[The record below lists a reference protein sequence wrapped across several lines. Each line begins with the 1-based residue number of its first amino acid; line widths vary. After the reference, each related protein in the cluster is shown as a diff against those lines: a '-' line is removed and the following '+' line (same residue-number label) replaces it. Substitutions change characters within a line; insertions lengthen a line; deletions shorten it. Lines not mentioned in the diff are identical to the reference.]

1 MEFGILG
8 PLEVRDGPAPV
19 RVPGAK
25 ERALLADLLVHA
37 GRVVSADRLVED
49 LWGDDPPGNPANTL
63 QGRVSALRRALGPAG
78 AGLVV
83 TRPPGY
89 VLEAGS
95 GQVDAARFERLV
107 GQAGRAGG
115 DAAARPLAEALGLW
129 RGPALAEFA
138 DQPWAQAEAARLE
151 ELRLGA
157 VEALVELRLAAGDHP
172 GLVGELEGLVAEH
185 PTRERLRGQLM
196 VALYR
201 SGRQADA
208 LRVYTET
215 RAALAEEL
223 GIDPSP
229 ELQRLHQA
237 ILVQDPAL
245 ELAGTERQPPRHNL
259 PERLTS
265 LVGRDQEL
273 RELAKLVE
281 AHRLVTVVG
290 PGGAGKT
297 TVAVELARRLGGG
310 HPDGMWLVE
319 LAAVGDPALLA
330 EVVGAA
336 LGLREEPPEPG
347 ASPPAPAERLAGFLR
362 DKALLLVL
370 DNCEHLVAACAGL
383 VGRLLRTA
391 PRVRVLATSREV
403 LGVAGEVV
411 WPVPPLAVPQSL
423 GQAGPGG
430 SHWAVPQ
437 SLGQAGPGGSHW
449 AFPDPIPEVP
459 AEPGA
464 AGLAGPGGAGPAGDA
479 AAPEALAGYDAVRLF
494 AERAAAADPGFA
506 LDAATAPAVAE
517 LCRRLDGLP
526 LAIEL
531 AAARVRALPV
541 PEIAAR
547 LEDRFRL
554 LGGGGRTADPRQR
567 TLRATVDWSW
577 ELLEEP
583 DRRLWRR
590 LAVFSG
596 GWTVAAAEAVCGGD
610 GLEEGEVLEGL
621 FRLVDRSLIVRGTT
635 PAAPRTPPFHR
646 GTTPA
651 VPRTPPGVAAGGEP
665 VRFAMLESL
674 RAYGAE
680 RLAEAGE
687 AEAVA
692 ARHTGFF
699 LDLAEEAATHRTARP
714 WLRRVR
720 ADYDNLRAALDRVMA
735 AGDLDTALRLAGA
748 LGWYWSTDHTIE
760 GRQRLA
766 AVLALADGRPPTLG
780 LARVLQVVA
789 MAEVALTPTE
799 ATVAAARRSRELF
812 EGFGDRQGAAFSKL
826 LIGWAELQ
834 RGGPGDAAL
843 RLVEEADAT
852 FAEVGDAWGQA
863 FAGHSRFV
871 FESYHHGLSE
881 RTQRAGRAA
890 LERYQVLDD
899 QFGVAQAQFTLAEM
913 ASALGDLDAAKA
925 GYEGTLAATRDGGPL
940 WAHMASLV
948 RLGTLLSL
956 EGEEARAAALHAEA
970 AALARRSGQR
980 RAFGHLYNE
989 LGAVARARDELERA
1003 RQLHQE
1009 ALAIVRGLIG
1019 WSVPHTL
1026 ASLACAEARLGDLEG
1041 AAAHLREAADLLL
1054 STPQPATAALVL
1066 TGEALVALGRD
1077 RPEQAARLLAAAQAT
1092 HQRIGTVPVVA
1103 EHREQELVAAA
1114 VQGALDP
1121 GALAAA
1127 RAAGRARAA
1136 EEVLADVVARA

>member
-1 MEFGILG
+1 MELGILG
-8 PLEVRDGPAPV
+8 PLEVRDTSGPV

-25 ERALLADLLVHA
+25 ERALLADLLVNA

-49 LWGDDPPGNPANTL
+49 LWGADPPGNPANTL

-89 VLEAGS
+89 ALEAGPEA
-95 GQVDAARFERLV
+95 VDAARFERLV
-107 GQAGRAGG
+107 AEAE
-115 DAAARPLAEALGLW
+115 AAAPAEPPRAARLLEEALALW

-151 ELRLGA
+151 ELRLA
-157 VEALVELRLAAGDHP
+157 ATEALVAAD
-172 GLVGELEGLVAEH
+172 
-185 PTRERLRGQLM
+185 PTRERPRGQLM

-215 RAALAEEL
+215 RATLAEEL

-245 ELAGTERQPPRHNL
+245 ELAGPERQLPRHNL

-265 LVGRDQEL
+265 LVGRDEEL
-273 RELAKLVE
+273 RELAKLIE

-297 TVAVELARRLGGG
+297 TVAVEVARRLGGG
-310 HPDGMWLVE
+310 YPDGAWLVE

-330 EVVGAA
+330 EVVGAT
-336 LGLREEPPEPG
+336 LELREEPPEPG
-347 ASPPAPAERLAGFLR
+347 TTPPAPAERLAGFLR

-370 DNCEHLVAACAGL
+370 DNCEHLVGACAEL
-383 VGRLLRTA
+383 VGRLLRAA

-403 LGVAGEVV
+403 LGVAGEAV
-411 WPVPPLAVPQSL
+411 WPVPPLAVP
-423 GQAGPGG
+423 
-430 SHWAVPQ
+430 
-437 SLGQAGPGGSHW
+437 
-449 AFPDPIPEVP
+449 DPVPEVA
-459 AEPGA
+459 AEPGV
-464 AGLAGPGGAGPAGDA
+464 AGLAGPGGDG

-494 AERAAAADPGFA
+494 VERAAAADPGFA

-531 AAARVRALPV
+531 AAARVRVLPV
-541 PEIAAR
+541 AEIAAR
-547 LEDRFRL
+547 LGDRFRL
-554 LGGGGRTADPRQR
+554 LGGGGRTAGAGGQRQR

-621 FRLVDRSLIVRGTT
+621 FRLADRSLIVRGTT
-635 PAAPRTPPFHR
+635 PA
-646 GTTPA
+646 GGDPA
-651 VPRTPPGVAAGGEP
+651 
-665 VRFAMLESL
+665 RFTMLESL
-674 RAYGAE
+674 RAYGVE

-687 AEAVA
+687 TEAVA
-692 ARHTGFF
+692 ARHTAFF
-699 LDLAEEAATHRTARP
+699 VGLAEEAATHRTARP

-748 LGWYWSTDHTIE
+748 LGWFWSTDHTIE

-766 AVLALADGRPPTLG
+766 AVLALADGRPPTPG
-780 LARVLQVVA
+780 LARALQVVA
-789 MAEVALTPTE
+789 MAEVALTPTD

-812 EGFGDRQGAAFSKL
+812 ERFGDRQGVAFSKL
-826 LIGWAELQ
+826 LLGWAELQ

-843 RLVEEADAT
+843 RLVEEAAAT
-852 FAEVGDAWGQA
+852 FAELGDVWGQA

-871 FESYHHGLSE
+871 FESYHHGLSQ
-881 RTQRAGRAA
+881 RTQAAGREA
-890 LERYQVLDD
+890 LERYRALDD

-913 ASALGDLDAAKA
+913 ASALGDLEAAKA
-925 GYEGTLAATRDGGPL
+925 GYEGALAATRDGGPL
-940 WAHMASLV
+940 WAQMASLV
-948 RLGTLLSL
+948 KLGTLLSL

-1009 ALAIVRGLIG
+1009 ALDIVRGLIG

-1026 ASLACAEARLGDLEG
+1026 ASLACAEARLGDLDG

-1077 RPEQAARLLAAAQAT
+1077 RPDQAARLLAAAEAA
-1092 HQRIGTVPVVA
+1092 HERIGTVPVVA
-1103 EHREQELVAAA
+1103 ERREQELVAAA
-1114 VQGALDP
+1114 VQATLDP
-1121 GALAAA
+1121 ADLAAA
-1127 RAAGRARAA
+1127 RDAGRALNPVA
-1136 EEVLADVVARA
+1136 VLRELVASA

>member
-8 PLEVRDGPAPV
+8 PLEVRDGAGLV

-25 ERALLADLLVHA
+25 ERALLADLLVNA

-89 VLEAGS
+89 LLEAGPE
-95 GQVDAARFERLV
+95 GLDAARFEGLV
-107 GQAGRAGG
+107 AEATAL
-115 DAAARPLAEALGLW
+115 DPAEAARATRLLEQALGLW

-151 ELRLGA
+151 ELRLA
-157 VEALVELRLAAGDHP
+157 ATEALVELRLAAGGHAA
-172 GLVGELEGLVAEH
+172 LVGELEALVAAH
-185 PTRERLRGQLM
+185 PTRERPRGQLM

-208 LRVYTET
+208 LRVYAET
-215 RAALAEEL
+215 RAVLAEEL

-245 ELAGTERQPPRHNL
+245 EAAAPDRDQLRHNL

-281 AHRLVTVVG
+281 LHRLVTVVG

-297 TVAVELARRLGGG
+297 SVAVELARRLVGG
-310 HPDGMWLVE
+310 HADGVWLVE
-319 LAAVGDPALLA
+319 LAALRDPALVG
-330 EVVGAA
+330 EVVAAA
-336 LGLREEPPEPG
+336 LGLGEEAAEPG
-347 ASPPAPAERLAGFLR
+347 ASPPAPAERLAGFVR

-370 DNCEHLVAACAGL
+370 DNCEHLIGACAEL
-383 VGRLLRTA
+383 VQGLLRA
-391 PRVRVLATSREV
+391 GPGVRVLATSREV
-403 LGVAGEVV
+403 LGVAGEAV
-411 WPVPPLAVPQSL
+411 WPVPPLAVPE
-423 GQAGPGG
+423 A
-430 SHWAVPQ
+430 
-437 SLGQAGPGGSHW
+437 
-449 AFPDPIPEVP
+449 DDEVP
-459 AEPGA
+459 ADLT
-464 AGLAGPGGAGPAGDA
+464 LAGPEADGPA
-479 AAPEALAGYDAVRLF
+479 PEVLAGYDAVRLF
-494 AERAAAADPGFA
+494 AERAASADPGFA
-506 LDAATAPAVAE
+506 LDAATAPVVAE

-541 PEIAAR
+541 AEIAAR
-547 LEDRFRL
+547 LGDRFRL
-554 LGGGGRTADPRQR
+554 LAGGGRALGAGGQRQQ

-583 DRRLWRR
+583 DRRLLRR
-590 LAVFSG
+590 LSVFAG

-610 GLEEGEVLEGL
+610 GLDPAEVLEGL
-621 FRLVDRSLIVRGTT
+621 FRLVDRSLV
-635 PAAPRTPPFHR
+635 
-646 GTTPA
+646 
-651 VPRTPPGVAAGGEP
+651 VAAGGEP
-665 VRFAMLESL
+665 ARFTMLESL

-692 ARHTGFF
+692 ARHTAWF
-699 LDLAEEAATHRTARP
+699 LGLAEEAAAHRTARP

-720 ADYDNLRAALDRVMA
+720 ADYDNLRLALDRVMA
-735 AGDLDTALRLAGA
+735 GGDLDTALRLAAA
-748 LGWYWSTDHTIE
+748 LGWYWSTGHTIE

-766 AVLALADGRPPTLG
+766 AVLALADGQPPSIE
-780 LARVLQVVA
+780 LARVLQASALV
-789 MAEVALTPTE
+789 EVALIPTG
-799 ATVAAARRSRELF
+799 ATVDAARRARELF
-812 EGFGDRQGAAFSKL
+812 ERFGDRRGAAFSKL

-852 FAEVGDAWGQA
+852 FAELGDTWGQA
-863 FAGHSRFV
+863 FAGHTRFV
-871 FESYHHGLSE
+871 FESYHYGLSE
-881 RTQRAGRAA
+881 AAKEAGRRA
-890 LERYQVLDD
+890 LERYRALDD
-899 QFGVAQAQFTLAEM
+899 QFGVAQAQFTLAEL
-913 ASALGDLDAAKA
+913 ATALGDLDAARR
-925 GYEGTLAATRDGGPL
+925 GYEDALAAARDGGPL
-940 WAHMASLV
+940 WALLASLV
-948 RLGTLLSL
+948 RLGSL
-956 EGEEARAAALHAEA
+956 HALRGDEARAATLHAEA
-970 AALARRSGQR
+970 VALARRTGQR

-989 LGAVARARDELERA
+989 LGAVARAKGELERA
-1003 RQLHQE
+1003 RRLHQE

-1026 ASLACAEARLGDLEG
+1026 ASLACAEARLGDLD
-1041 AAAHLREAADLLL
+1041 AATAHLGEAADLLR
-1054 STPQPATAALVL
+1054 STPQPQTAALVL
-1066 TGEALVALGRD
+1066 TGEALVAVGRD
-1077 RPEQAARLLAAAQAT
+1077 RPERAARLLGAAEVARERAGMAAVGAEAREVELVAEALRARLDPAALAAAEAGGRALDLDAT
-1092 HQRIGTVPVVA
+1092 L
-1103 EHREQELVAAA
+1103 QELVASA
-1114 VQGALDP
+1114 
-1121 GALAAA
+1121 
-1127 RAAGRARAA
+1127 
-1136 EEVLADVVARA
+1136 

>member
-8 PLEVRDGPAPV
+8 PLEVRDGGAPV

-25 ERALLADLLVHA
+25 ERALLADLLVNA

-49 LWGDDPPGNPANTL
+49 LWGERPPGNPVNTL

-83 TRPPGY
+83 TSPPGY
-89 VLEAGS
+89 RLAVDPGRL
-95 GQVDAARFERLV
+95 DAARLERLV
-107 GQAGRAGG
+107 ARAATLDRAEAPQAIR
-115 DAAARPLAEALGLW
+115 LLEEALGLW

-151 ELRLGA
+151 ELRLA
-157 VEALVELRLAAGDHP
+157 ATEALVELRLAAGGHA
-172 GLVGELEGLVAEH
+172 GLVGELEALVAAN

-215 RAALAEEL
+215 RATLAEEL

-245 ELAGTERQPPRHNL
+245 ELAGPARRPPRHNL

-297 TVAVELARRLGGG
+297 TVAVELARRLRGGY
-310 HPDGMWLVE
+310 PDGVWLVE

-330 EVVGAA
+330 EIVGAA
-336 LGLREEPPEPG
+336 LELREEPLEPG
-347 ASPPAPAERLAGFLR
+347 TTPPAPAERLAGFLR

-370 DNCEHLVAACAGL
+370 DNCEHLVAACAEL

-391 PRVRVLATSREV
+391 PGVRVLATSREL

-411 WPVPPLAVPQSL
+411 WPVPPLAVP
-423 GQAGPGG
+423 
-430 SHWAVPQ
+430 
-437 SLGQAGPGGSHW
+437 
-449 AFPDPIPEVP
+449 DPVTEVATDPEV
-459 AEPGA
+459 
-464 AGLAGPGGAGPAGDA
+464 AGLAGPGGDG

-531 AAARVRALPV
+531 AAARVRVLPV

-547 LEDRFRL
+547 LGDRFRL

-567 TLRATVDWSW
+567 TLRATIDWSW

-610 GLEEGEVLEGL
+610 GLEQGEVLEEL
-621 FRLVDRSLIVRGTT
+621 FRLADRSLIQ
-635 PAAPRTPPFHR
+635 
-646 GTTPA
+646 
-651 VPRTPPGVAAGGEP
+651 AAGGDHA
-665 VRFAMLESL
+665 RFTLLESL

-687 AEAVA
+687 AEVVA
-692 ARHTGFF
+692 ARHTAFF
-699 LDLAEEAATHRTARP
+699 LDLAEEAAAHRTARP

-720 ADYDNLRAALDRVMA
+720 GDYDNLRAALDRVIA

-748 LGWYWSTDHTIE
+748 LGWFWSTEHTVE
-760 GRQRLA
+760 GRQRLT
-766 AVLALADGRPPTLG
+766 AVLALADGRPPTPG

-789 MAEVALTPTE
+789 MTEVALTPTE

-812 EGFGDRQGAAFSKL
+812 ERFGDRRGVAISKL

-852 FAEVGDAWGQA
+852 FKDLDDAWGQA

-871 FESYHHGLSE
+871 FESYHHGLSQ
-881 RTQRAGRAA
+881 RTQRAGREA
-890 LERYQVLDD
+890 LERYQALDD

-913 ASALGDLDAAKA
+913 ASALGDLDAAKV
-925 GYEGTLAATRDGGPL
+925 GYEGTLAAARDGGPL

-956 EGEEARAAALHAEA
+956 EGEEARAAALRAEA
-970 AALARRSGQR
+970 VALARRSGQR

-989 LGAVARARDELERA
+989 LGAVARARDDLERA

-1009 ALAIVRGLIG
+1009 ALAVVRGLIG

-1026 ASLACAEARLGDLEG
+1026 ASLACAEARLGDLDG
-1041 AAAHLREAADLLL
+1041 AATHLREAADLLL

-1066 TGEALVALGRD
+1066 TGQALVALGRD
-1077 RPEQAARLLAAAQAT
+1077 RPERAARLLAAAEAT

-1103 EHREQELVAAA
+1103 ERREQELVAEA
-1114 VQGALDP
+1114 VQRALDP

-1127 RAAGRARAA
+1127 RAAGQALDPGA
-1136 EEVLADVVARA
+1136 VLRDLVASA

>member
-1 MEFGILG
+1 MELGILG
-8 PLEVRDGPAPV
+8 PLEVRDGSALVP
-19 RVPGAK
+19 VPGAK
-25 ERALLADLLVHA
+25 ERALLADLVVNA

-49 LWGDDPPGNPANTL
+49 LWGDAPPGNPANTL

-78 AGLVV
+78 SGLVV

-89 VLEAGS
+89 VLATDPAA
-95 GQVDAARFERLV
+95 VDASRFERLV
-107 GQAGRAGG
+107 AEAMALGSTGAPHATR
-115 DAAARPLAEALGLW
+115 LLEEALGLW

-138 DQPWAQAEAARLE
+138 DRPWAQAEAARLE
-151 ELRLGA
+151 ELRLA
-157 VEALVELRLAAGDHP
+157 ATEALVELRLAAGGHARV
-172 GLVGELEGLVAEH
+172 VGELEALVAAH
-185 PTRERLRGQLM
+185 PTRERPRGQLM

-208 LRVYTET
+208 LRVYAET
-215 RAALAEEL
+215 RVTLAEEL

-229 ELQRLHQA
+229 ELQRLYQA

-245 ELAGTERQPPRHNL
+245 EPAGPVPQPPRHNL

-273 RELAKLVE
+273 REVAKLVE

-310 HPDGMWLVE
+310 HPDGVWLVE

-347 ASPPAPAERLAGFLR
+347 TPSTGPGERLAESLR

-370 DNCEHLVAACAGL
+370 DNCEHLVAACAEL

-391 PRVRVLATSREV
+391 PGVRVLATSREV
-403 LGVAGEVV
+403 LRVAGEVV
-411 WPVPPLAVPQSL
+411 WPVPPLAVP
-423 GQAGPGG
+423 GG
-430 SHWAVPQ
+430 D
-437 SLGQAGPGGSHW
+437 G
-449 AFPDPIPEVP
+449 
-459 AEPGA
+459 
-464 AGLAGPGGAGPAGDA
+464 
-479 AAPEALAGYDAVRLF
+479 AAPEMLAGYDAVRLF

-506 LDAATAPAVAE
+506 LDAASAPAVAE

-531 AAARVRALPV
+531 AAARVRVLPV

-547 LEDRFRL
+547 LGDRFRL
-554 LGGGGRTADPRQR
+554 LGGGDRTSDPRQR

-590 LAVFSG
+590 LAVFPG
-596 GWTVAAAEAVCGGD
+596 GWTVAAAEAVCAGD
-610 GLEEGEVLEGL
+610 GLDEDEVLEGL
-621 FRLVDRSLIVRGTT
+621 FRLVDRSLV
-635 PAAPRTPPFHR
+635 
-646 GTTPA
+646 
-651 VPRTPPGVAAGGEP
+651 VAAGVEP
-665 VRFAMLESL
+665 ARFSMLESL

-680 RLAEAGE
+680 RLAETGE
-687 AEAVA
+687 VEAVA
-692 ARHTGFF
+692 ARHTAFF
-699 LDLAEEAATHRTARP
+699 LELAEEAATHRTARP
-714 WLRRVR
+714 WLRRMR
-720 ADYDNLRAALDRVMA
+720 ADYDNLRAALDRVVA

-766 AVLALADGRPPTLG
+766 AVLALADGRPPTPA
-780 LARVLQVVA
+780 LARVLQVRA
-789 MAEVALTPTE
+789 MVEVALAPTG

-812 EGFGDRQGAAFSKL
+812 ERFGDRQGVAFSKL

-852 FAEVGDAWGQA
+852 FAELGDPWGQA
-863 FAGHSRFV
+863 FAGQSRAV
-871 FESYHHGLSE
+871 FETYLHGPSE
-881 RTQRAGRAA
+881 RAQRAGRQA
-890 LERYQVLDD
+890 LERYRALDD
-899 QFGVAQAQFTLAEM
+899 QFGLAQAQFNLAEM
-913 ASALGDLDAAKA
+913 ATALGDLDAARR
-925 GYEGTLAATRDGGPL
+925 GYEETLAAARDGGPL
-940 WAHMASLV
+940 WALLASLT
-948 RLGTLLSL
+948 RLGALLIL
-956 EGEEARAAALHAEA
+956 EGEEDRAAALHAEA
-970 AALARRSGQR
+970 VALARRSGQR
-980 RAFGHLYNE
+980 RALGHLYNE
-989 LGAVARARDELERA
+989 LGAVARARGDLERA

-1026 ASLACAEARLGDLEG
+1026 ASLACAEARLGDLDG
-1041 AAAHLREAADLLL
+1041 AAAHLREAARLLL
-1054 STPQPATAALVL
+1054 ETPQPATAALVL
-1066 TGEALVALGRD
+1066 TGEALVALGRARPD
-1077 RPEQAARLLAAAQAT
+1077 RAARLLAAAEAT
-1092 HQRIGTVPVVA
+1092 HERIGTVPVAAERRELEVVA
-1103 EHREQELVAAA
+1103 EA
-1114 VQGALDP
+1114 VRGVLDP
-1121 GALAAA
+1121 DTLAAA
-1127 RAAGRARAA
+1127 RAAGRALDPEA
-1136 EEVLADVVARA
+1136 VLREVVASA

>member
-1 MEFGILG
+1 MELGILG
-8 PLEVRDGPAPV
+8 PLEVRDGEALV

-25 ERALLADLLVHA
+25 ERALLADLVVHA

-49 LWGDDPPGNPANTL
+49 LWGEQPPGNPGNAL

-78 AGLVV
+78 SRLVV

-89 VLEAGS
+89 LLEVDPEE
-95 GQVDAARFERLV
+95 VDAGRFEGLV
-107 GQAGRAGG
+107 AEATALAPAEPPR
-115 DAAARPLAEALGLW
+115 AARLLEEALGLW
-129 RGPALAEFA
+129 RGAALAEFA
-138 DQPWAQAEAARLE
+138 DRPWAQAEAARLE
-151 ELRLGA
+151 ERRLAA
-157 VEALVELRLAAGDHP
+157 VEALVELRLAAGGHA
-172 GLVGELEGLVAEH
+172 GLVGELEGLVAAN
-185 PTRERLRGQLM
+185 PTRERPRGQLM

-208 LRVYTET
+208 LAVYQET
-215 RAALAEEL
+215 RATLAEEL

-237 ILVQDPAL
+237 ILLQDPSL
-245 ELAGTERQPPRHNL
+245 EAAAPGRDQPRHNL

-265 LVGRDQEL
+265 LVGRSEEL
-273 RELAKLVE
+273 REVAKLVE
-281 AHRLVTVVG
+281 QHRLVTVTG

-297 TVAVELARRLGGG
+297 TLAVELARRVGGG
-310 HPDGMWLVE
+310 YPDGVWLVE
-319 LAAVGDPALLA
+319 LAPLRDPALLA
-330 EVVGAA
+330 EVVGAT
-336 LGLREEPPEPG
+336 LGLLEEPPEPG
-347 ASPPAPAERLAGFLR
+347 TPPLVPAEELARFLR

-370 DNCEHLVAACAGL
+370 DNCEHLVEACAEL
-383 VGRLLRTA
+383 ARRLLQAGPGLRI
-391 PRVRVLATSREV
+391 LATSREV
-403 LGVAGEVV
+403 LGVGGEVV
-411 WPVPPLAVPQSL
+411 WPVPPLAVPDPL
-423 GQAGPGG
+423 DEVAADPAGPGE
-430 SHWAVPQ
+430 
-437 SLGQAGPGGSHW
+437 
-449 AFPDPIPEVP
+449 DR
-459 AEPGA
+459 
-464 AGLAGPGGAGPAGDA
+464 
-479 AAPEALAGYDAVRLF
+479 AAPEVLAGYDAVRLF
-494 AERAAAADPGFA
+494 VERAAAADPGFA
-506 LDAATAPAVAE
+506 LDAASAPAVAE

-531 AAARVRALPV
+531 AASRVRALPA

-554 LGGGGRTADPRQR
+554 LGGGGRASDPRQR

-590 LAVFSG
+590 LAVFPG

-610 GLEEGEVLEGL
+610 GLDEGEVLEGL

-635 PAAPRTPPFHR
+635 PA
-646 GTTPA
+646 
-651 VPRTPPGVAAGGEP
+651 VPRTPPVVAAGGEP

-687 AEAVA
+687 AEAVT
-692 ARHTGFF
+692 ARHTAFF
-699 LDLAEEAATHRTARP
+699 LELAEEAATHRTARP

-766 AVLALADGRPPTLG
+766 GVLALADGRPPTPA
-780 LARVLQVVA
+780 LARLLQVVA
-789 MAEVALTPTE
+789 LSEVALTPTE

-812 EGFGDRQGAAFSKL
+812 ERFGDRQGVAFSKL
-826 LIGWAELQ
+826 LIAWAELQ

-852 FAEVGDAWGQA
+852 FAELGDAWGQA
-863 FAGHSRFV
+863 FAGHARFV
-871 FESYHHGLSE
+871 FESHHHGLSE
-881 RTQRAGRAA
+881 RTQEAGRQA
-890 LERYQVLDD
+890 LERYRALDD
-899 QFGVAQAQFTLAEM
+899 QFGLAQAQFTLAEM
-913 ASALGDLDAAKA
+913 AIALGDLDAAKA
-925 GYEGTLAATRDGGPL
+925 GYEGAVAAARDGGPL
-940 WAHMASLV
+940 WALMASLV
-948 RLGTLLSL
+948 RLGTLLTM
-956 EGEEARAAALHAEA
+956 EGEEARAAPLIAEA
-970 AALARRSGQR
+970 VALARRSGQR

-989 LGAVARARDELERA
+989 LGAVARARDDVERA

-1026 ASLACAEARLGDLEG
+1026 ASLACAEARLGDLDA
-1041 AAAHLREAADLLL
+1041 AAAHLREAAGLLL

-1066 TGEALVALGRD
+1066 NGEALVALARAQ
-1077 RPEQAARLLAAAQAT
+1077 PEQAARLLAAAEAT
-1092 HQRIGTVPVVA
+1092 HERIGTVPVGA
-1103 EHREQELVAAA
+1103 ERREMDLAGEAVRAALDPGVLAAA
-1114 VQGALDP
+1114 DADGRALDP
-1121 GALAAA
+1121 GA
-1127 RAAGRARAA
+1127 
-1136 EEVLADVVARA
+1136 VLRELVASA

>member
-8 PLEVRDGPAPV
+8 PLEVRDGAGSPV
-19 RVPGAK
+19 RRVPGAK
-25 ERALLADLLVHA
+25 ERALLADLLVNA
-37 GRVVSADRLVED
+37 GRVVSVDRLVED
-49 LWGDDPPGNPANTL
+49 LWGDHPPGNPANTL

-78 AGLVV
+78 ARLVV
-83 TRPPGY
+83 TSPPGY
-89 VLEAGS
+89 RLAVDPGRL
-95 GQVDAARFERLV
+95 DAARFERLV
-107 GQAGRAGG
+107 
-115 DAAARPLAEALGLW
+115 AEATALDAPEARATRLLEEALALW
-129 RGPALAEFA
+129 RGLALAEFA

-151 ELRLGA
+151 ELRLA
-157 VEALVELRLAAGDHP
+157 ATEALVGRRLAVGGHA
-172 GLVGELEGLVAEH
+172 GLVGELEALVAAH
-185 PTRERLRGQLM
+185 PTRERPRGQLM
-196 VALYR
+196 LALYR

-208 LRVYTET
+208 LAVYQDT
-215 RAALAEEL
+215 RAVLVEEL

-245 ELAGTERQPPRHNL
+245 EAAGPAPEPLRHNL

-265 LVGRDQEL
+265 LVGRDEEL
-273 RELAKLVE
+273 REVAKLLDQ
-281 AHRLVTVVG
+281 HRLVTVTG

-297 TVAVELARRLGGG
+297 SVAVELARRLVGG
-310 HPDGMWLVE
+310 HPDGVWLVE

-330 EVVGAA
+330 EVVAAA
-336 LGLREEPPEPG
+336 LGLGEEPGTPAP
-347 ASPPAPAERLAGFLR
+347 PPAARLAGFLR

-370 DNCEHLVAACAGL
+370 DNCEHLAAACAVL
-383 VGRLLRTA
+383 VGRLLGAA

-411 WPVPPLAVPQSL
+411 WPVPPLTVPGEP

-430 SHWAVPQ
+430 AQAAVP
-437 SLGQAGPGGSHW
+437 G
-449 AFPDPIPEVP
+449 
-459 AEPGA
+459 EPGR
-464 AGLAGPGGAGPAGDA
+464 AGPGGAQDAVPAGVPDLVGEA
-479 AAPEALAGYDAVRLF
+479 AAEEVGAGVLSGPDGDGAAPEVLAGYDAVRLF
-494 AERAAAADPGFA
+494 VERAAAADPGFA
-506 LDAATAPAVAE
+506 LDAANAPVVAE

-554 LGGGGRTADPRQR
+554 LGGGGRTSDPRQR
-567 TLRATVDWSW
+567 TLRATIDWSW

-610 GLEEGEVLEGL
+610 GLDEGAILEGL
-621 FRLVDRSLIVRGTT
+621 FRLVDRSLV
-635 PAAPRTPPFHR
+635 
-646 GTTPA
+646 
-651 VPRTPPGVAAGGEP
+651 VAAGGEP
-665 VRFAMLESL
+665 ARFTMLESL
-674 RAYGAE
+674 RAYAAE

-687 AEAVA
+687 TEALG
-692 ARHTGFF
+692 ARHTAWS
-699 LDLAEEAATHRTARP
+699 LALAEEAAVHRTARP

-720 ADYDNLRAALDRVMA
+720 ADYDNLRAALDRAVA
-735 AGDLDTALRLAGA
+735 GGDLDTALRLAGA
-748 LGWYWSTDHTIE
+748 LGWYWSTSHTIE

-766 AVLALADGRPPTLG
+766 GVLALAEGRPATPA
-780 LARVLQVVA
+780 LARVLQVAAVV
-789 MAEVALTPTE
+789 EVSLIPTQ
-799 ATVAAARRSRELF
+799 ATVDAARRSRELF
-812 EGFGDRQGAAFSKL
+812 ERFGDRQGAAFSKL

-852 FAEVGDAWGQA
+852 LTELGDAWGQA

-881 RTQRAGRAA
+881 RAQAAGWRA
-890 LERYQVLDD
+890 LERYRALDD
-899 QFGVAQAQFTLAEM
+899 QFGLAQAQFTLAEM
-913 ASALGDLDAAKA
+913 ATALGDLDAAVA
-925 GYEGTLAATRDGGPL
+925 GYEGTVAAARDGGPL
-940 WAHMASLV
+940 WALLASLV
-948 RLGTLLSL
+948 RLGALLAL
-956 EGEEARAAALHAEA
+956 RGEEARGAAVHAEA
-970 AALARRSGQR
+970 VALARRSGQR

-989 LGAVARARDELERA
+989 LGAVARARGDLERA

-1009 ALAIVRGLIG
+1009 ALEIVRGLIG

-1026 ASLACAEARLGDLEG
+1026 ASLACAEARLGDLD
-1041 AAAHLREAADLLL
+1041 AAADHLREATGLLR

-1066 TGEALVALGRD
+1066 AGAALVAVGRGH
-1077 RPEQAARLLAAAQAT
+1077 PEEAARLLAAAEAT
-1092 HQRIGTVPVVA
+1092 HERIGTVPVGA
-1103 EHREQELVAAA
+1103 ERRELDLAAEA
-1114 VQGALDP
+1114 VREALDP
-1121 GALAAA
+1121 AALAAA
-1127 RAAGRARAA
+1127 EAGGRALAVDAA
-1136 EEVLADVVARA
+1136 LREVVVSV